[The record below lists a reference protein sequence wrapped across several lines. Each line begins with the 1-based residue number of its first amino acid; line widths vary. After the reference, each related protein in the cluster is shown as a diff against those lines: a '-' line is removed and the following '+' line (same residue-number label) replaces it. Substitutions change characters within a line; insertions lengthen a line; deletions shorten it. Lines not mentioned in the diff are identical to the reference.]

1 MKGLIRLATLTSL
14 ALLAVACSSAEVKTD
29 TSPTPEAV
37 ADAALDPVPTAG
49 IPSGIIGHAEFR
61 FNKPPSLDW
70 QILDSVAIVLAN
82 HMSTT
87 AAVETVPTDPPL
99 YRPMHVLKFRV
110 SEYLKGTGPN
120 EITIEVPDT
129 TPLLPVPRA
138 KEYATSEE
146 ALSVATALI
155 QNHNANWDSRPAVL
169 FLSGPYSSVATQD
182 SDESDPPNA
191 SSTTT
196 VFTLTNNGRTAQDS
210 FKYTVDSLSR
220 GWLPASSD
228 TTSGATGASIS
239 EFITNI
245 DPSTTLELLDLR
257 SRINELQTE
266 LNAGDG
272 SDEYIGCVRGKY
284 IRPWYYEPNQE
295 LAETRVTLSSGAAAE
310 SEFNRDIHRYGD
322 LATSDFTWY
331 FTGDQASLFEIA
343 EIDDDAIDAGGFH
356 YSYRTNRPLVA
367 GEYHLRVFSQV
378 DSQKICNH
386 RLDWDDAGFYT
397 WYVDVTA
404 PPYTLHE
411 AFFDPATIGT
421 AIGSYATNGV
431 LKPTSFTID
440 ETAAEITGL
449 KWENNHAILTLN
461 PHVSLTN
468 HALDFIELDG
478 SVSLSLAGDDA
489 TQDSTASTHTWPVPT
504 QPWHH
509 GDLLMLRIREDA
521 PTPTPSLTPTP

>member
-1 MKGLIRLATLTSL
+1 MNRLTTIIATLTSL

-37 ADAALDPVPTAG
+37 ADAALDLVPTAG
-49 IPSGIIGHAEFR
+49 IPSGTIGHSAFR

-70 QILDSVAIVLAN
+70 QILDSAAIVLAN
-82 HMSTT
+82 HVSTT

-99 YRPMHVLKFRV
+99 YRPMHVLKF
-110 SEYLKGTGPN
+110 SATEYLNGTGPD
-120 EITIEVPDT
+120 EITIEVTDT
-129 TPLLPVPRA
+129 SPPLMYIERQ
-138 KEYATSEE
+138 KEHATQEE
-146 ALSVATALI
+146 ALAVATALI
-155 QNHNANWDSRPAVL
+155 QNHNADWDSRPAVL

-182 SDESDPPNA
+182 SDESDPASA

-196 VFTLTNNGRTAQDS
+196 VFTLTNNNRTAQDS

-272 SDEYIGCVRGKY
+272 SDGYISCVRSKY
-284 IRPWYYEPNQE
+284 IRPWYYEPNEE
-295 LAETRVTLSSGAAAE
+295 LSETRVTISSGAAAE
-310 SEFNRDIHRYGD
+310 SEFRRFVLIFGDIDHRGN
-322 LATSDFTWY
+322 TEF
-331 FTGDQASLFEIA
+331 FTGEQASLFEIKVV
-343 EIDDDAIDAGGFH
+343 DDDAIDGGGFH
-356 YSYRTNRPLVA
+356 YSYRTTRPLVD
-367 GEYHLRVFSQV
+367 GEYHLRLFGETEN
-378 DSQKICNH
+378 DKACNY
-386 RLDWDDAGFYT
+386 RLSWDDPGFFT
-397 WYVDVTA
+397 WYVTVTA
-404 PPYTLHE
+404 PADTLHE
-411 AFFDPATIGT
+411 AFFDPVAVGT
-421 AIGSYATNGV
+421 GMGADGTNGV

-449 KWENNHAILTLN
+449 KWENNQAVLTLN
-461 PHVSLTN
+461 PHVSLTGY
-468 HALDFIELDG
+468 ALDFIELDG

-489 TQDSTASTHTWPVPT
+489 TQDSTTGTHTWSVT
-504 QPWHH
+504 NQPWED
-509 GDLLMLRIREDA
+509 GDLLMLRISKRK
-521 PTPTPSLTPTP
+521 P